1 MSRSPALAVRRV
13 LQTPKTFSNFTQVFA
28 DLAGAGKRPTLIFKM
43 RNGLVMECPN
53 VPGARVPVYE
63 IFAEDAYRFD
73 ELTAG
78 LGDSFGVLDIGAQIG
93 CFSVGLADHSKG
105 ARIHAYEASPRS
117 AEVASGNVARNNLS
131 DRVTV
136 HATAISDHTG
146 EITFEDDGSG
156 SALNGSDGII
166 ADPNAAK
173 VVAMTTITV
182 PCVTLKDA
190 LQTAGDIALV
200 KIDTEGAEYQIVLG
214 SQPEDWAGVQRIVI
228 EYHPAPGHSWTELE
242 SFFTAAGFKSVRH
255 EPVDHELGTHWLV
268 RV

>member
-1 MSRSPALAVRRV
+1 MSRPLSHSVRRI
-13 LQTPKTFSNFTQVFA
+13 LQTPKTFSNFPQVLA
-28 DLAGAGKRPTLIFKM
+28 DLAGGTKRPTLTFNL

-53 VPGARVPVYE
+53 VAGARVPVYE

-78 LGDSFGVLDIGAQIG
+78 LGDTFGVLDIGAQIG
-93 CFSVGLADHSKG
+93 CFSVGLAAHSKG
-105 ARIHAYEASPRS
+105 ARINAYEASPRS
-117 AEVASGNVARNNLS
+117 AEVASGNVARNGLA

-136 HATAISDHTG
+136 HATAISDHAG

-156 SALNGSDGII
+156 SALNGSEGII

-173 VVAMTTITV
+173 VVEMTTITV

-190 LQTAGDIALV
+190 LEAAGDVALV

-214 SQPEDWAGVQRIVI
+214 SKPEDWAAVQRIVI
-228 EYHPAPGHSWTELE
+228 EYHPAAGHSWTELE
-242 SFFTAAGFKSVRH
+242 AFFTEAGFISVRH
-255 EPVDHELGTHWLV
+255 EPVDRELGTHWLT
-268 RV
+268 RA

>member
-13 LQTPKTFSNFTQVFA
+13 LQTPKTFSNFVEVFA
-28 DLAGAGKRPTLIFKM
+28 DLAGPGRRPNLTFKL

-93 CFSVGLADHSKG
+93 CFSVGLADHAKG

-117 AEVASGNVARNNLS
+117 AEVASGNVARNDLS

-136 HATAISDHTG
+136 HATAISDHNG

-173 VVAMTTITV
+173 VVAMSTITV
-182 PCVTLKDA
+182 PCVTFKDA
-190 LQTAGDIALV
+190 VEAAGGVALV

-214 SQPEDWAGVQRIVI
+214 SKPEDWEGVQRVVI
-228 EYHPAPGHSWTELE
+228 EYHPAPGHSWSELE
-242 SFFTAAGFKSVRH
+242 AFFTAAGFASVRH
-255 EPVDHELGTHWLV
+255 EPVDHELGTQWLT